1 MKALKEISIAKLQSE
16 TQTIA
21 KDQAATKKTVVSFG
35 KKLDK
40 IATSKATVA
49 TLQTDRFDKIEILLN
64 KLPVALTP
72 AQPKIR
78 QANLNSNASQ
88 LSPPPY
94 LPLGRSVGRSLTELQ
109 QLLGQHLDPKYKS
122 PSLHSPQQLQNY
134 PMERKGSYLNKM
146 TKIQADSLLSCPR
159 YCSPLRVPLEAP
171 TSLLCFSLTTS
182 SGTIVPI
189 ERAISMVTT
198 ACGNA
203 ELRPKKLDQQ
213 SCRSISEALLNS
225 NSMCLRTHSL
235 GTNRPVYRQAYNN

>member
-72 AQPKIR
+72 AQPNIR

-94 LPLGRSVGRSLTELQ
+94 LPLGRSVGRSL
-109 QLLGQHLDPKYKS
+109 K
-122 PSLHSPQQLQNY
+122 N
-134 PMERKGSYLNKM
+134 
-146 TKIQADSLLSCPR
+146 
-159 YCSPLRVPLEAP
+159 
-171 TSLLCFSLTTS
+171 TS
-182 SGTIVPI
+182 IP
-189 ERAISMVTT
+189 
-198 ACGNA
+198 
-203 ELRPKKLDQQ
+203 
-213 SCRSISEALLNS
+213 SISGPLYI
-225 NSMCLRTHSL
+225 
-235 GTNRPVYRQAYNN
+235 PPNNLKIIQWSARGLTLTK